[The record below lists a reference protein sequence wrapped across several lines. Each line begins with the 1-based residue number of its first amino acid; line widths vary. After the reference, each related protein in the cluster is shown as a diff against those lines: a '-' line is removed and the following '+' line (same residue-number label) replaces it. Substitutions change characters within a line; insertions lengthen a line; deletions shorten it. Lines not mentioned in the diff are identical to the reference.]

1 MKLNKQIIFILI
13 VFFKT
18 GTVLS
23 ENNLFNVNNIQL
35 EKKDK
40 STNNALANL
49 AIKKG
54 FNQLIAKIL
63 LKKDSDKLSDLSL
76 SSIKRLVTYYQIS
89 NTSDEK
95 KNQEF
100 VSFSVTFDKNKI
112 HDLFYER
119 RILYSEIPDK
129 ELYILPILIKN
140 DEIFIYNNN
149 FFYENWN
156 NFYKTDL
163 IEFILPLENIEIIQN
178 INKNKNNLI
187 NLEID
192 ILFKE
197 YPKKNLALILIED
210 SKTDNEKIYLKT
222 KIQGKKIFKNM
233 NLKKQNLKSF
243 EFNEK
248 IIVESKKEII
258 NLVKSENLID
268 IRTPSFLNVKLN
280 LNKKNNLVVL
290 NSKIKMIDLIENVY
304 VKEFNKD
311 YMNLRIKYLGKLDK
325 MISKLKDKNINLQ
338 LINNQWVIKT
348 L

>member
-112 HDLFYER
+112 HDLFYEK

-129 ELYILPILIKN
+129 ELYILPISI
-140 DEIFIYNNN
+140 
-149 FFYENWN
+149 
-156 NFYKTDL
+156 
-163 IEFILPLENIEIIQN
+163 
-178 INKNKNNLI
+178 
-187 NLEID
+187 
-192 ILFKE
+192 
-197 YPKKNLALILIED
+197 
-210 SKTDNEKIYLKT
+210 
-222 KIQGKKIFKNM
+222 
-233 NLKKQNLKSF
+233 
-243 EFNEK
+243 
-248 IIVESKKEII
+248 
-258 NLVKSENLID
+258 
-268 IRTPSFLNVKLN
+268 
-280 LNKKNNLVVL
+280 LNKK
-290 NSKIKMIDLIENVY
+290 
-304 VKEFNKD
+304 
-311 YMNLRIKYLGKLDK
+311 
-325 MISKLKDKNINLQ
+325 
-338 LINNQWVIKT
+338 
-348 L
+348 

>member
-40 STNNALANL
+40 TTNNALANL

-100 VSFSVTFDKNKI
+100 VNFSVTFDKHKI
-112 HDLFYER
+112 HDLFYEKG
-119 RILYSEIPDK
+119 ILYSEIQDK

-140 DEIFIYNNN
+140 NEIFIYNNN
-149 FFYENWN
+149 FFMKIGIT
-156 NFYKTDL
+156 FTKL
-163 IEFILPLENIEIIQN
+163 I
-178 INKNKNNLI
+178 
-187 NLEID
+187 
-192 ILFKE
+192 
-197 YPKKNLALILIED
+197 
-210 SKTDNEKIYLKT
+210 
-222 KIQGKKIFKNM
+222 
-233 NLKKQNLKSF
+233 
-243 EFNEK
+243 
-248 IIVESKKEII
+248 
-258 NLVKSENLID
+258 
-268 IRTPSFLNVKLN
+268 
-280 LNKKNNLVVL
+280 
-290 NSKIKMIDLIENVY
+290 
-304 VKEFNKD
+304 
-311 YMNLRIKYLGKLDK
+311 
-325 MISKLKDKNINLQ
+325 
-338 LINNQWVIKT
+338 
-348 L
+348 